1 MELLEKYPWY
11 EVAEALR
18 ARAEGTMSSRYVVD
32 FSKIAEESEG
42 EIISRFLRKGD
53 YRIVAEEG
61 DVEGDVRTEAEID
74 EEDDIVSEELAEIY
88 LLQGLRS
95 EAIEIPKLDVK
106 KFNITDDS
114 KFALDFLKEKR
125 VLLIP
130 GSGFNWKQPDH
141 FRVVYL
147 PEMEVLSSATEKMA
161 DFLATYRQK

>member
-95 EAIEIPKLDVK
+95 EAIEIYRKLSLLNSEK
-106 KFNITDDS
+106 S
-114 KFALDFLKEKR
+114 AYFAEK
-125 VLLIP
+125 I
-130 GSGFNWKQPDH
+130 
-141 FRVVYL
+141 
-147 PEMEVLSSATEKMA
+147 EEIEKNN
-161 DFLATYRQK
+161 